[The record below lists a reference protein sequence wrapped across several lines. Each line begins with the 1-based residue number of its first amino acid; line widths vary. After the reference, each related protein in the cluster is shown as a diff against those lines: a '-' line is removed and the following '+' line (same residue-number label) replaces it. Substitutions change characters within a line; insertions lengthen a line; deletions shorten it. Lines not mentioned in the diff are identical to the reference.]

1 MQCPIC
7 WANTV
12 GFIGSDCRCGPST
25 EPDPDPPAEGVT
37 VDGDLV
43 THEGVIV
50 THTE

>member
-7 WANTV
+7 WANTI
-12 GFIGSDCRCGPST
+12 GFIGSDCRCGPA
-25 EPDPDPPAEGVT
+25 PDPAPVDGVT
-37 VDGDLV
+37 VDGVIV